1 MDIINVVNI
10 SIDNDILVAEFE
22 LERIINCDDI
32 DTSAKLFKIKK
43 QLKLIVETQLMKAK
57 WLDYHNN
64 QVNNLI
70 NNKNE

>member
-64 QVNNLI
+64 PVNNLI